1 MTSSFSNFRGW
12 DTIPIPYYMY
22 IPSAG
27 AHVCKMA
34 HCVSEFRDYV
44 SERGPDTYPNF
55 WRRFSS
61 IRKAPSNHQM
71 LITDVQIL

>member
-61 IRKAPSNHQM
+61 KLQAQWS
-71 LITDVQIL
+71 